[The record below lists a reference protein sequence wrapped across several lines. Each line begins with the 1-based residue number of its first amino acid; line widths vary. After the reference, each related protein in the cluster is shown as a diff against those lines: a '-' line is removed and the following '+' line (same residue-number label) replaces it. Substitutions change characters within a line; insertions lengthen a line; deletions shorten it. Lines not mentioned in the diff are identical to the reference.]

1 MSCGSL
7 TTALHTFASGASVQT
22 KQLFSGRQQLMSIK
36 VVNNSTTANTVTFY
50 DGTSASGKAI
60 LRVFVGTA
68 KQNLDFDMHGAL
80 IDTGLFVS
88 ATDGSGKENLSVS
101 AQYR

>member
-1 MSCGSL
+1 MSGGSL
-7 TTALHTFASGASVQT
+7 TTKLHTFATGTTVQT

-36 VVNNSTTANTVTFY
+36 VSNNSTIANEVTFY

-68 KQNLDFDMHGAL
+68 KQNLDFDMHGAMV
-80 IDTGLFVS
+80 DTGLFVHT
-88 ATDGSGKENLSVS
+88 TDGNGKDNLSVS
-101 AQYR
+101 AQFR